1 MAQTK
6 STMIFQDLLKR
17 ISEGDLMGKI
27 SLPTELVLAEQY
39 NASRP
44 TIRKA
49 VVELQQSGYI
59 TSIKGSGSYIT
70 PEMQGHST
78 EPDTRSFFGVIFPN
92 MGPGYLFAPLT
103 NHLAQCATENGYS
116 LILGGQISPGMELF
130 KTRIAQICK
139 RYREQRIQGLFF
151 SPLEYHKE
159 GQRITHE
166 ILRSFS
172 SAKIPVVLIDSNTQP
187 YPFANDFDLVSMDH
201 VHAAYVITSHIIEQ
215 GAKRLFF
222 LAPPNS
228 HESVRLRLMGFHEA
242 LLNHGSAVGPDLFV
256 EIMPEDDAALGKFLR
271 SGKPEGILC
280 SNDVT
285 AISVMHSLERLGIR
299 IPQDVALAGFDNLSR
314 FMLLSRSITSIEQPI
329 DAICRT
335 AMDLMINRIADPG
348 RIVSKTTFPG
358 TLVIGDTTVKKPL

>member
-1 MAQTK
+1 MTNTK
-6 STMIFQDLLKR
+6 STIIFQDLRKR

-70 PEMQGHST
+70 PEIQGHASGQ
-78 EPDTRSFFGVIFPN
+78 DTRSFFGVIFPN
-92 MGPGYLFAPLT
+92 MGPGYFFAPLT

-116 LILGGQISPGMELF
+116 LILGGQISPEMEHF
-130 KTRIAQICK
+130 KTRITQICK
-139 RYREQRIQGLFF
+139 RYQEQQIQGLFF
-151 SPLEYHKE
+151 SPVEYHKE
-159 GQRITHE
+159 GQQITDE

-172 SAKIPVVLIDSNTQP
+172 LAKIPVVLIDSNTQP
-187 YPFANDFDLVSMDH
+187 YPFINDFDLVSMDH
-201 VHAAYVITSHIIEQ
+201 VHAAYIITSHIIEQ
-215 GAKRLFF
+215 GAQRLFF

-242 LLNHGSAVGPDLFV
+242 LLNHGMSAGPDLFV
-256 EIMPEDDAALGKFLR
+256 ELEPGDDAALGKFLR
-271 SGKPEGILC
+271 ANKPEGILC

-285 AISVMHSLERLGIR
+285 AISVMYSLERLGVG
-299 IPQDVALAGFDNLSR
+299 IPQDIALAGFDNLSHR
-314 FMLLSRSITSIEQPI
+314 MLLSRSITSIEQPM

-335 AMDLMINRIADPG
+335 AMELMIDRAVDPG
-348 RIVSKTTFPG
+348 RVVSKTTFPG
-358 TLVIGDTTVKKPL
+358 SLVIGDTTVRKPL